1 MNIKRY
7 LAKDNAEAM
16 QMIKEE
22 LGSDAVII
30 NSRRIRPK
38 GIFGFFKKPI
48 TEVVVAIDQDGEMNI
63 VDDEKSIDI
72 QVEDLELEK
81 AKKDVLEIGKNAKKQ
96 KSKKKKHASKTAEN
110 PYSKNAFH
118 MAVESSDA
126 VSKKLKKQPELSNQ
140 EDSEYD
146 EFVYGYYQRLID
158 INTRTEIVDYIF
170 EQVLKSLPDNHS
182 KSAFKRALRN
192 LLREKI
198 GRPYKLG
205 ENSNRNLIFIGPT
218 GVGKT
223 TTIAKVAAKL
233 SIFQNKNVG
242 LITADTFRIAAVEQ
256 LKTYAQILG
265 LDVSVVYEAEELKD
279 KLRLYQNKDYVILDS
294 AGRNHKSDDMKKDVI
309 ELLEHFDPC
318 ERFLVLSLGSSKNDI
333 KKIIE
338 SYEFIGDFNLVFTKM
353 DETENLGNIL
363 NARFQSGNRIGFIT
377 NGQNV
382 PDDILTIDVDDI
394 VDLLL
399 GEE

>member
-48 TEVVVAIDQDGEMNI
+48 TEVVVAIDQGGEVNI
-63 VDDEKSIDI
+63 VADAKYGELQADDA
-72 QVEDLELEK
+72 ELEK
-81 AKKDVLEIGKNAKKQ
+81 VKKDVLEIGKNVKMQ
-96 KSKKKKHASKTAEN
+96 NSKKKKHSSKSA
-110 PYSKNAFH
+110 KNQLPTSQFN
-118 MAVESSDA
+118 MAVENSDR
-126 VSKKLKKQPELSNQ
+126 VSTKLKKQQLDVSNSQ
-140 EDSEYD
+140 DSEYD

-170 EQVLKSLPDNHS
+170 EQVLKSLPNAS
-182 KSAFKRALRN
+182 KQSFKRELRN
-192 LLREKI
+192 FLREKI
-198 GRPYKLG
+198 GRLYKLD
-205 ENSNRNLIFIGPT
+205 EASNHNLIFIGPT

-265 LDVSVVYEAEELKD
+265 LDVSVVYEADELKD
-279 KLRLYQNKDYVILDS
+279 KLKLYKDKDYVILDS
-294 AGRNHKSDDMKKDVI
+294 AGRNHKSDDMKKDVV
-309 ELLEHFDPC
+309 ELLEYFDPC

-363 NARFQSGNRIGFIT
+363 NARFQSGNPIGFIT

-382 PDDILTIDVDDI
+382 PDDILSVDVDDI

-399 GEE
+399 GEK